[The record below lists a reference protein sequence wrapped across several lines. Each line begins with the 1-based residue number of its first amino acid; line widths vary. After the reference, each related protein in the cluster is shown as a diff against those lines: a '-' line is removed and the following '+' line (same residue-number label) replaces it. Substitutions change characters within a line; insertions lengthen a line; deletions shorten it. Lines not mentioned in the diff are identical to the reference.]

1 MKESKDLSANIEGK
15 HLILFSGREETL
27 RRGEGGGKKK
37 VKENMIM

>member
-27 RRGEGGGKKK
+27 RRGEGVERKK